1 MSKTADVVAPAA
13 KVAVP
18 NFMKK
23 NLREYGMLISLAVI
37 MVFFQIITGGVLFR
51 PVNLTNLVLQNS
63 FVVIMALGNDPNP
76 IIKDSEPSLKTTKW
90 GTIDLGAKG
99 SQKTSLDGIYSGG
112 DAARGGSTAIRA
124 AGGSAEAVAFDVT
137 DRAATAAALEQL
149 LAAGAIQI
157 LVNNAGIHADAVF
170 PGMSGKQWDAVI
182 NVSLNG
188 FYNVT
193 QPLSMPM
200 IRTRWGRIITISS
213 VAGLTGNRG
222 QVNYSAAKGA
232 LHAASK
238 SLALELASR
247 GITVNAVAPGI
258 IATDMIEGAFDAETI
273 KQLVP
278 MKRAGQP
285 EEVADLVAFLASD
298 SAAYISGQVI
308 SINGGMI

>member
-1 MSKTADVVAPAA
+1 MKRALVTGGSGGIGATICRRLTAD
-13 KVAVP
+13 
-18 NFMKK
+18 
-23 NLREYGMLISLAVI
+23 GHHVI
-37 MVFFQIITGGVLFR
+37 VHANR
-51 PVNLTNLVLQNS
+51 
-63 FVVIMALGNDPNP
+63 
-76 IIKDSEPSLKTTKW
+76 
-90 GTIDLGAKG
+90 
-99 SQKTSLDGIYSGG
+99 SLDK
-112 DAARGGSTAIRA
+112 AEAVVTAIRA

-137 DRAATAAALEQL
+137 DRAATAAALETL
-149 LAAGAIQI
+149 LAAGTIQI

-170 PGMSGKQWDAVI
+170 PGMSGEQWDSVI
-182 NVSLNG
+182 AVSLNG

-193 QPLSMPM
+193 QPLTMPM

>member
-1 MSKTADVVAPAA
+1 MKRALVTGGSGGIGAAICKRLAADGHHVIVHANRSLDKAETVVA
-13 KVAVP
+13 
-18 NFMKK
+18 
-23 NLREYGMLISLAVI
+23 
-37 MVFFQIITGGVLFR
+37 
-51 PVNLTNLVLQNS
+51 
-63 FVVIMALGNDPNP
+63 
-76 IIKDSEPSLKTTKW
+76 
-90 GTIDLGAKG
+90 
-99 SQKTSLDGIYSGG
+99 
-112 DAARGGSTAIRA
+112 AIRA

-137 DRAATAAALEQL
+137 DRAATAATLDKLLE
-149 LAAGAIQI
+149 AGAIQI

-170 PGMSGKQWDAVI
+170 PGMSGEQWDSVI
-182 NVSLNG
+182 AVSLNG

-193 QPLSMPM
+193 QPLTMPM
-200 IRTRWGRIITISS
+200 IRTRWGRIVTISS
-213 VAGLTGNRG
+213 VAGITGNRG

-258 IATDMIEGAFDAETI
+258 IATDMIEGTFDADTI

-278 MKRAGQP
+278 MKRAGKP

-298 SAAYISGQVI
+298 NAAYISGQVI